1 MLLKRLISAVLCL
14 SVVMLSLASC
24 GEVWPKD
31 PEPQAKVFYDLFNTK
46 SIVYSYKGDSS
57 AEFAANCK
65 SVEQLLSK
73 YHRLFDIY
81 YEYSDTPNLK
91 TVNDNAG
98 KNAVKVDGKII
109 DLLEYAK
116 EMYTLTGG
124 EMNIAMGSVLS
135 LWHESREAAQKS
147 PDGAST
153 PTRSALDEAMKH
165 TSIENIVINREES
178 TVYISDEKTR
188 IDVGALGKGYATE
201 MIGKMLKEKGISSYV
216 LNIGGNIKTIG
227 EKKNGEGWLTGITNP
242 DKTSSE
248 SFACR
253 VEIKNISCVT
263 SGDYERYFT
272 VGDKKYH
279 HIIDKDTLMPS
290 EHFASVSIIT
300 KDSGLADA
308 LSTALFTMSYEDGLA
323 LVTSL
328 GGVEVLWIT
337 PEGEQHMTDGFK
349 QLITEAN

>member
-1 MLLKRLISAVLCL
+1 MIEEELR
-14 SVVMLSLASC
+14 
-24 GEVWPKD
+24 
-31 PEPQAKVFYDLFNTK
+31 Q
-46 SIVYSYKGDSS
+46 
-57 AEFAANCK
+57 
-65 SVEQLLSK
+65 

-116 EMYTLTGG
+116 EMYSLTGG

-147 PDGAST
+147 PDGASI
-153 PTRSALDEAMKH
+153 PTKSALDEAKKH

-272 VGDKKYH
+272 VDDKKYH
-279 HIIDKDTLMPS
+279 HIIDKDTLYPAEYFS
-290 EHFASVSIIT
+290 SVTVIT
-300 KDSGLADA
+300 PDSALADA
-308 LSTALFTMSYEDGLA
+308 LSTALFNVDYETGKRLIEGIDEILVVWVFPDGTVVDSNIA
-323 LVTSL
+323 
-328 GGVEVLWIT
+328 
-337 PEGEQHMTDGFK
+337 K
-349 QLITEAN
+349 

>member
-1 MLLKRLISAVLCL
+1 MKAIRFCSAILVL
-14 SVVMLSLASC
+14 SALAAFCCSC
-24 GEVWPKD
+24 ANTNAPKTKEFYEYFDTICTVASYADEKDGEF
-31 PEPQAKVFYDLFNTK
+31 E
-46 SIVYSYKGDSS
+46 
-57 AEFAANCK
+57 ANCDMI
-65 SVEQLLSK
+65 EEELRQ

-153 PTRSALDEAMKH
+153 PTKSALDEAKKH
-165 TSIENIVINREES
+165 TLIENIVINREES

-227 EKKNGEGWLTGITNP
+227 EKENGEGWLTGITNP

-279 HIIDKDTLMPS
+279 HIIDKDTLYPAEYFS
-290 EHFASVSIIT
+290 SVTVIT
-300 KDSGLADA
+300 SDSALADA
-308 LSTALFTMSYEDGLA
+308 LSTALFCMSYEDGMR
-323 LVTSL
+323 LVSSFS
-328 GGVEVLWIT
+328 GVDVLWIT
-337 PEGEQHMTDGFK
+337 PSGEQRATDGFTK
-349 QLITEAN
+349 ITVK